1 MGTATMATALGAAM
15 LLYFVLSRRLA
26 NHEEAAGSSGGGGG
40 GKRRRGRAA
49 RQPSQ
54 PPATWMEA
62 VGTLAETLR
71 FTYSETLG
79 KWPIGDLAFGIKY
92 LMRRQVRQPSLTSHR
107 LAFSGPNRNA
117 AARFFNATASL
128 CFGSV
133 MRFPFA
139 RIASPTLRAALLV
152 RF

>member
-26 NHEEAAGSSGGGGG
+26 HHEDAAGSPGGVAGGA
-40 GKRRRGRAA
+40 KRRRGRAVRRPA
-49 RQPSQ
+49 Q
-54 PPATWMEA
+54 PPATWIEA

-92 LMRRQVRQPSLTSHR
+92 LMRRQVTDPYLITSHR
-107 LAFSGPNRNA
+107 HIA
-117 AARFFNATASL
+117 AGIRYD
-128 CFGSV
+128 CCGSV
-133 MRFPFA
+133 LFFKCGHK
-139 RIASPTLRAALLV
+139 LV
-152 RF
+152 FSI